1 VLGHRGLAEV
11 EPLDEIPD
19 RRFGC
24 LEEVKNA
31 PAVRLCENLERGH
44 GQQYA

>member
-11 EPLDEIPD
+11 EPLDEIPH
-19 RRFGC
+19 RTLGC
-24 LEEVKNA
+24 PEEVENA
-31 PAVRLCENLERGH
+31 PAVRLCEDLERGH